1 MNRHC
6 FVFWKMYCI
15 VSLECTSYQTNAK
28 KLEKAAIK
36 RSNLPF
42 YEAEALAGRV
52 VCFLVFP
59 SFGGWL
65 LRDIRKELSLLLK
78 MRLRH
83 GHASAFLLSPL
94 WWTGAKNTNVRV
106 KIQTE
111 RATASLSPSLPC
123 PLTTLTNYKQTK
135 PQHHDQQHE
144 DDYDRCAVLG
154 L

>member
-1 MNRHC
+1 MAKVSQVKRYGKIIVKISESTLLCFLGKC
-6 FVFWKMYCI
+6 FVSF
-15 VSLECTSYQTNAK
+15 LESTSYQTNAR
-28 KLEKAAIK
+28 KLGKAAIK
-36 RSNLPF
+36 RRQTFPHI

-52 VCFLVFP
+52 VCFLVIP

-94 WWTGAKNTNVRV
+94 WWTGVKNTNVRV

-111 RATASLSPSLPC
+111 RATTSLPLC
-123 PLTTLTNYKQTK
+123 LAL
-135 PQHHDQQHE
+135 
-144 DDYDRCAVLG
+144 
-154 L
+154 